1 MLSSKK
7 MSSIS
12 LMDCQKESILSM
24 LNIEGTDTLSD
35 LTNKKKKKKS
45 SSSSHMGDHVVTGH
59 ELGHQLTERKVQQWK
74 VLVMDKHC
82 FEIIAPLFKVGDL
95 RAMGVTLVLPI
106 EEKRQPIPDAPAI
119 YFVQPTQSN
128 IDLICEDCE
137 NELYASCHI
146 NFCHSNYKRDILEK
160 MAMRLVQSETT
171 NLLKKVLDQFVNFLC
186 LEKDFFSLLGLENCM
201 IHLHDPTKKEEEIKS
216 TIDQIANGV
225 ASVVLSYS
233 SGKSSGFIMPFI
245 VCPSSQ
251 GQPARLIAEA
261 VEKILRSLAQ
271 SSLHDAQSESNVA
284 TIEKKKSRPL
294 LVITDRTIDL
304 TVCLQHQWTYR
315 SMVFDLFQMKSNQ
328 VKVPLKKKSTAA
340 SATEQT
346 YEIALDDEFWIENS
360 SKPFQ
365 EVAQNVT
372 GNLERHKARFNEFNK
387 KNGLNLSE
395 DDVMNT
401 DAGENAQLSKETID
415 EMFKLAEERKQV
427 DMHTNIAYAIL
438 HEVNK
443 RKLDEFVAIEE
454 AIIRRQNKIE
464 TPILHSLL
472 NISSQEE
479 GSLEQEKGT
488 IKDKLRLI
496 LVCYLYI
503 IQQERMNQAPQ
514 IITRQEL
521 EKYALALFQRR
532 NAVENKL
539 DEKTPSSLET
549 ALPELSFLKQITM
562 HTNMGRVTQ
571 QPHVTHQS
579 SLANLTKK
587 FSILGEKI
595 SSIASGLNEYYGEG
609 SEYSSTLPLTRIVD
623 AIVSNTPKKLYEHEE
638 FVFIDPKL
646 PPSQSVIKT
655 LSKSSVESSNRDIN
669 NPSSPRGRG
678 MDETTAFSPSSSS
691 QEGFSEVIT
700 FVVGGGNY
708 MEYQNLIQHFNAKSI
723 KTGSTFNVTYGSTDI
738 LTGEQFLEE
747 LRLLGEKTRR

>member
-1 MLSSKK
+1 MLSPKK
-7 MSSIS
+7 VSSIS
-12 LMDCQKESILSM
+12 LMDCQKESILNM
-24 LNIEGTDTLSD
+24 LNIEGTDTLSEMAS
-35 LTNKKKKKKS
+35 KKKKKKS
-45 SSSSHMGDHVVTGH
+45 SSSSHMGEHVVTGH

-74 VLVMDKHC
+74 VLIMDKYC
-82 FEIIAPLFKVGDL
+82 FEIISPLFKVGDL

-119 YFVQPTQSN
+119 YFVQPTQAN
-128 IDLICEDCE
+128 IDLICDDCE

-160 MAMRLVQSETT
+160 MAMRLVQSEST

-271 SSLHDAQSESNVA
+271 SSLHDSQSESSVSV
-284 TIEKKKSRPL
+284 EKKKSRPL
-294 LVITDRTIDL
+294 LIINDRTIDL

-328 VKVPLKKKSTAA
+328 VKVPLKKTATSS

-346 YEIALDDEFWIENS
+346 YEISLEDEFWMENS
-360 SKPFQ
+360 CKPFQ
-365 EVAQNVT
+365 DVAQNVA

-387 KNGLNLSE
+387 KHGLNLSE
-395 DDVMNT
+395 DDVMKT
-401 DAGENAQLSKETID
+401 DAGENTQMSKETID

-427 DMHTNIAYAIL
+427 SMHHNIAYAIL

-443 RKLDEFVAIEE
+443 RKIDEFVAIEE
-454 AIIRRQNKIE
+454 AIIRKQTKIE
-464 TPILHSLL
+464 IPILHSLL
-472 NISSQEE
+472 SCQDE

-503 IQQERMNQAPQ
+503 LQQERMNQAPQ

-521 EKYALALFQRR
+521 EKYALALFKRR
-532 NAVENKL
+532 NAIENKL
-539 DEKTPSSLET
+539 DEKSPSSLEST
-549 ALPELSFLKQITM
+549 LPELSFLKQITM

-655 LSKSSVESSNRDIN
+655 LSKSSPESSRDLN

-678 MDETTAFSPSSSS
+678 VDENTSFSPSASS
-691 QEGFSEVIT
+691 QEGFSDVIA

-708 MEYQNLIQHFNAKSI
+708 MEYQNLIQHFKAKSI

-738 LTGEQFLEE
+738 LTGEQFLDD
-747 LRLLGEKTRR
+747 LRTLGEKTRR